1 MSAETTPAQGF
12 PTPCT
17 RCGGVLYQHVEF
29 CPYCGADHPLERAPR
44 KRAATQLRA
53 VDTQS
58 PPPPI
63 AAVSAG
69 GAVTA
74 ASAGELAALTSPDI
88 PIPPLDLPQPF
99 WQVAGHWIAT
109 KGVVLLLFLGALG
122 YAGYLLLGDGH
133 KQDTSDDDTATA
145 SSSSTSG
152 GSISPWTPQAARN
165 TPSANVTNVPVQN
178 QQPARVAPARPAVAQ
193 HFRNEPD
200 AIRAAR
206 AALAHNNLADAK
218 AAVADAMSL
227 DPNNDDTKQLQGD
240 IREQEARRNA
250 ALNVANTCAKDKL
263 WSCVRDNAAKALA
276 IDVSS
281 ADAQALLERV
291 ILSTGWKPLANAVP
305 VNAASVV
312 DKTAAANAAP
322 ALPPLPPGMAPKT
335 VTPAATGKANAPAA
349 TANVSA
355 SANTTADAGNSAD
368 SAANNMANSAAN
380 STANSAAS
388 GVDAQMRAILESG
401 WKQSPAKKQ

>member
-29 CPYCGADHPLERAPR
+29 CPYCGADHPLERAAR
-44 KRAATQLRA
+44 KRATTQLRA
-53 VDTQS
+53 VDTQA
-58 PPPPI
+58 PPPAI
-63 AAVSAG
+63 ASVSAG
-69 GAVTA
+69 GAVSAT
-74 ASAGELAALTSPDI
+74 SAGELAALTSPDI
-88 PIPPLDLPQPF
+88 PIPPLDVPQPF

-109 KGVVLLLFLGALG
+109 KGIVLLLFLTALG

-133 KQDTSDDDTATA
+133 KQDTADDDTTTA
-145 SSSSTSG
+145 NSSSTSG

-165 TPSANVTNVPVQN
+165 TPSANVTNVPIPAPQT
-178 QQPARVAPARPAVAQ
+178 ARVAPAKPAAAQ
-193 HFRNEPD
+193 HYRNEPD
-200 AIRAAR
+200 AMRAAR

-263 WSCVRDNAAKALA
+263 WSCVRDNAAKALS

-281 ADAQALLERV
+281 VDAQALLERV
-291 ILSTGWKPLANAVP
+291 ILSTGWKPLANPAP
-305 VNAASVV
+305 
-312 DKTAAANAAP
+312 AANAAP
-322 ALPPLPPGMAPKT
+322 VVSAAPAGTTPSLPPLPPEMAPKNT
-335 VTPAATGKANAPAA
+335 TAPAADKANAPAM

-355 SANTTADAGNSAD
+355 SPS
-368 SAANNMANSAAN
+368 ANSGAA
-380 STANSAAS
+380 SDTGSAAS